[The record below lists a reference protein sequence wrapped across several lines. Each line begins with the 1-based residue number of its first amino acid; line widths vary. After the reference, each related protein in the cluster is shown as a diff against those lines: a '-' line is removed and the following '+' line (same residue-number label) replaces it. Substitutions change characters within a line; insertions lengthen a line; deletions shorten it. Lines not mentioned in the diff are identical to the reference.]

1 MKTTGKVNTHAGG
14 KATNGR
20 WTREE
25 HELFLK
31 ALNEYGREWKKVAK
45 KIKTRSSAQIRSHA
59 QKYFQKLSKEK
70 KAGLHGGAAALHG
83 SHVVLE
89 KNNATGKKK
98 TSSMGDK
105 TLIKRKRKLKGK
117 SFNAAYKKQK
127 RPISPNQVSKP
138 VHSYGGR
145 FSPVQKTRASP
156 KVMDA
161 SLYNSSFAALSPTSN
176 SSSFTSPF
184 VTRTFVQTI
193 ATKKKLVQSWEQRLR
208 TLLSK
213 RKKVSGFTKNGI
225 ASKITN
231 KTVAKA
237 PKKGLTGHDD
247 LAVTPRLSPL
257 NIPHSDGK
265 LSRIRERL
273 NRRDELIKV
282 DKKIIE
288 VIDSACN
295 APCICGEPK
304 LIFHCRN
311 KQEKETKKGKR
322 YICLTV
328 RQKMLNIFQR
338 SYEKNGTFSTPQSI
352 GLLQKWKKINLE
364 VANAKSAELSYQNA
378 EMLYMA
384 LSPVAREN
392 LSILDNEELAAV
404 QVLIGSM
411 MGIRP
416 RKTKRGPGRPR
427 KNPKV
432 SITTTTTTKTKTKTT
447 INYGEPKHNDG
458 DKSND
463 SSESGLEEEEEE
475 ESGSEEEEEGSDDS
489 ASESESDDGSNSDDD
504 EE

>member
-1 MKTTGKVNTHAGG
+1 MKTTGKANNHACG

-89 KNNATGKKK
+89 KNNGTGKKK
-98 TSSMGDK
+98 SSLMGDK

-156 KVMDA
+156 KVMDT
-161 SLYNSSFAALSPTSN
+161 SLSNSSFAVLSPTSN

-213 RKKVSGFTKNGI
+213 RKKVSGFTKSGI
-225 ASKITN
+225 ASKVGK
-231 KTVAKA
+231 KTD
-237 PKKGLTGHDD
+237 PKSSKNGLVGHDD
-247 LAVTPRLSPL
+247 LAATPRLSPL
-257 NIPHSDGK
+257 NIPQSDSK

-311 KQEKETKKGKR
+311 QQEKEGKKGKR

-338 SYEKNGTFSTPQSI
+338 SYEKNGSFSTPQSV

-364 VANAKSAELSYQNA
+364 VAKAKSAELSYQNA

-432 SITTTTTTKTKTKTT
+432 SITTTTTTKTKTKTKTT
-447 INYGEPKHNDG
+447 IKYVEPKHGIDNQSHG
-458 DKSND
+458 
-463 SSESGLEEEEEE
+463 SSESELAE
-475 ESGSEEEEEGSDDS
+475 ESESEEEDGSDES
-489 ASESESDDGSNSDDD
+489 APESESDDSNDSDD
-504 EE
+504 EEE